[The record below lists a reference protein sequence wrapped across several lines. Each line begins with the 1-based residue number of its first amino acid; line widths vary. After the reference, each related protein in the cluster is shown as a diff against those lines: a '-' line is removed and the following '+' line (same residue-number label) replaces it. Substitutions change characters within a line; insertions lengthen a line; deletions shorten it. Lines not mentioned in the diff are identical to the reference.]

1 MTTFGRLT
9 YSLMFL
15 GLLVFAAW
23 PVRAQGPQSAP
34 AGVES
39 DWTLCAR
46 HVAEAERLLGVPA
59 RLLTAISMAESG
71 RHNKEQRA
79 VFAWPWT
86 VMAEGKGRY
95 LPTRTAAVNEV
106 RQLKAKGVRNI
117 DVGCMQINLM
127 YHPQA
132 FDSLEQAFDPAYNV
146 AYSAK
151 YLLDHYRELNS
162 WEAAVGRYH
171 SATPKY
177 NLRYRTKV
185 MDIWNKEQQKMAS
198 GNEDTFLPVQQASRP
213 ANNGDPSDKSDP
225 SAPASTLPY
234 TAKPISAQSFAHS
247 SQIQPGPGG
256 PFFAR

>member
-1 MTTFGRLT
+1 MTLLGRL
-9 YSLMFL
+9 SFILM
-15 GLLVFAAW
+15 LLMLLAFGAW
-23 PVRAQGPQSAP
+23 PLKADSMRIAP
-34 AGVES
+34 AGVDS

-46 HVAEAERLLGVPA
+46 YVAEAERMLGVPA
-59 RLLTAISMAESG
+59 HLLTAISKAESG
-71 RHNKEQRA
+71 RHNKAHRA

-95 LPTRTAAVNEV
+95 LPSREAAVQEV
-106 RQLKAKGVRNI
+106 RMLKKKGVRNI

-132 FDSLEQAFDPAYNV
+132 FSSLEQAFEPAYNV

-185 MDIWNKEQQKMAS
+185 MEIWQKEQRTAAR
-198 GNEDTFLPVQQASRP
+198 GEAEFHPVRQASRP
-213 ANNGDPSDKSDP
+213 TNHSGETTRT
-225 SAPASTLPY
+225 STLPY
-234 TAKPISAQSFAHS
+234 TAKPISAQRFAHS
-247 SQIQPGPGG
+247 SQIQPGPSG